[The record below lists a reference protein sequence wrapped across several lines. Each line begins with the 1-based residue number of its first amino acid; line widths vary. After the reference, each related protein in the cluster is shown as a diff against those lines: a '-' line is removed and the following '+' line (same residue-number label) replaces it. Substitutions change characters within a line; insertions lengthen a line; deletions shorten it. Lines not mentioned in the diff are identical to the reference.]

1 MVVVPDGRA
10 LLRWAAHHVLVLSH
24 LPPSRRRLVLG
35 LGALLA
41 ALLAAVLAMAALMS
55 LRGRPVEVV
64 DQARPGPVL
73 LVPGYGGSVASLSS
87 LAGFL
92 RANGRDVTVVSLPDQ
107 ARGDLTDQSRV
118 LGTAVDAVLDRTGS
132 GSVDVVGY
140 SAGGVV
146 ARLWVTEE
154 GGAGRVRRLVTLGS
168 PNQGTEVAELGS
180 LVQGTCPVACQQLS
194 PSSPV
199 LARLNAEPLP
209 PGPAYL
215 SLWTTQDDVVVP
227 PDSAV
232 IPGTLSPSLQSICVD
247 SRVRHSGLP
256 DDRLVQRLVA
266 EALGPGP
273 VPPWGPR
280 DCTRLRS

>member
-1 MVVVPDGRA
+1 MVVVPDGRV
-10 LLRWAAHHVLVLSH
+10 LLRCRAHHVLVLSH
-24 LPPSRRRLVLG
+24 LPPARRRLVLG
-35 LGALLA
+35 VGALLTA
-41 ALLAAVLAMAALMS
+41 VLAAVLAVATLTS
-55 LRGRPVEVV
+55 LRARPLGVV
-64 DQARPGPVL
+64 DQAQPGPVV

-92 RANGRDVTVVSLPDQ
+92 RARGRDVTVVSLPDR
-107 ARGDLTDQSRV
+107 ALGDLTDQSRV
-118 LGTAVDAVLDRTGS
+118 LATAVDAVLERTGA

-154 GGAGRVRRLVTLGS
+154 GGAGQVRRLVTLGS
-168 PNQGTEVAELGS
+168 PNQGTELADLGS

-209 PGPAYL
+209 TGPAYL

-232 IPGTLSPSLQSICVD
+232 IPGTPSPSLQSICAD
-247 SRVRHSGLP
+247 SRVRHGGLP

-273 VPPWGPR
+273 VPGWGPG

>member
-118 LGTAVDAVLDRTGS
+118 LGTAVEAVLDRTGS

-232 IPGTLSPSLQSICVD
+232 IPGTPSPSLQSICVD

-273 VPPWGPR
+273 VPRWGPR

>member
-1 MVVVPDGRA
+1 ME
-10 LLRWAAHHVLVLSH
+10 VLSH
-24 LPPSRRRLVLG
+24 LSPARRRLVLG
-35 LGALLA
+35 LGVLLTA
-41 ALLAAVLAMAALMS
+41 ALAAVLAVAGVMG
-55 LRGRPVEVV
+55 LRGRPVEAV
-64 DQARPGPVL
+64 DQARAGPVL
-73 LVPGYGGSVASLSS
+73 LVPGYGGSMASLTS

-92 RANGRDVTVVSLPDQ
+92 RASGRDVTVVSLPDR
-107 ARGDLTDQSRV
+107 ALGDLTDQSRV
-118 LGTAVDAVLDRTGS
+118 LGTAVEAVLARTRA

-154 GGAGRVRRLVTLGS
+154 GGASQVRRLVTLGS
-168 PNQGTEVAELGS
+168 PNQGTELADLGS
-180 LVQGTCPVACQQLS
+180 LVKGTCPVACQQLS

-215 SLWTTQDDVVVP
+215 SLWTTQDDVVLP

-232 IPGTLSPSLQSICVD
+232 IPGTPSPSLQSICAD

-273 VPPWGPR
+273 VPGWGPA